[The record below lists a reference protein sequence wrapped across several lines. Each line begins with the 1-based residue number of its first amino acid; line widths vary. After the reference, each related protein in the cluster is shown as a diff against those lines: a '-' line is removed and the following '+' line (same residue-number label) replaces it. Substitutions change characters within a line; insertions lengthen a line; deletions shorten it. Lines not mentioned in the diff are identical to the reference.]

1 MAKKKERNCL
11 REDIILQM
19 TVSDIANLDIDRKKA
34 ITDAILGDAIELK
47 EKFSHDVCEVFQS
60 KLVEE
65 TMQKK
70 SEVETELKKCDTYLQ
85 DLQVKYDKVNENY
98 EKALETMN
106 EARKELFKAQKEYD
120 SLQMEYDGIREDLE
134 VRQKIRE
141 DMKQQVLI
149 HPSTSLKQ
157 VHRYRMS
164 EIVVNDC
171 DADFFEQSL
180 LDKVC
185 DTSKLVN
192 LISVLP
198 ESLQGKHDRETDSII
213 KYCELVANTL
223 AYVSEQNTS
232 IKLLFN
238 NFDIAKILR
247 MNGIEF

>member
-1 MAKKKERNCL
+1 MAKKKERNWL

-19 TVSDIANLDIDRKKA
+19 TVSDIANLDTEKKKKIIDA
-34 ITDAILGDAIELK
+34 VFGDVIELK
-47 EKFSHDVCEVFQS
+47 EKFSHDVCELLQN

-65 TMQKK
+65 TMKKK
-70 SEVETELKKCDTYLQ
+70 SEVETELNKCDTYLQ
-85 DLQVKYDKVNENY
+85 NLQVKYEKAKENY
-98 EKALETMN
+98 EKALETMS
-106 EARKELFKAQKEYD
+106 EARKEFFKAQKEHD
-120 SLQMEYDGIREDLE
+120 NLQIEYNGISEDLT
-134 VRQKIRE
+134 VRQKIRD
-141 DMKQQVLI
+141 DMKQHVLI
-149 HPSTSLKQ
+149 HPSASLKQ

-164 EIVVNDC
+164 GIVVNDC
-171 DADFFEQSL
+171 DADFFEKSL

-223 AYVSEQNTS
+223 AYVSEQNTA

>member
-34 ITDAILGDAIELK
+34 IIDEVFGDAIELK

-70 SEVETELKKCDTYLQ
+70 SEVETEFKKCDTYLQ
-85 DLQVKYDKVNENY
+85 DLQVKYDKAKENY

-106 EARKELFKAQKEYD
+106 ETRKELFKAQKEHN
-120 SLQMEYDGIREDLE
+120 SLQKEYDGIREDLE
-134 VRQKIRE
+134 VRKKIRE

-149 HPSTSLKQ
+149 HPSASLKQ

-171 DADFFEQSL
+171 DADCFERSL
-180 LDKVC
+180 LDKIC

-198 ESLQGKHDRETDSII
+198 ESLKGKQDRETDSII

-232 IKLLFN
+232 IKILFN

>member
-34 ITDAILGDAIELK
+34 IIDAVFGDAIELK

-70 SEVETELKKCDTYLQ
+70 SEVETEFKKCDTYLQ
-85 DLQVKYDKVNENY
+85 DLQVKYDKAKENY

-106 EARKELFKAQKEYD
+106 ETRKELFKAQKEHN
-120 SLQMEYDGIREDLE
+120 SLQKEYDGIREDLE
-134 VRQKIRE
+134 VRKKIRE

-149 HPSTSLKQ
+149 HPSASLKQ

-171 DADFFEQSL
+171 DADCFERSL
-180 LDKVC
+180 LDKIC

-198 ESLQGKHDRETDSII
+198 ESLKGKQDRETDSII